1 MKKVLFM
8 TVLMIAAAFTLTS
21 CGNDEPEVK
30 TTATT
35 TYIMTFSQD
44 MLEAANLFVIYKAEN
59 GRNVMEAINSTW
71 WTKTVTSD
79 KFPAEFGVC
88 YKFSPKTEADLTKE
102 KYDLKADLTFNC
114 TTNKGANYGN
124 KVTIIDEKE
133 VAKKKVVST
142 IDKLNGK
149 SNGFK
154 ITENGVPSEANN
166 LKYE

>member
-8 TVLMIAAAFTLTS
+8 TALMIAAAFTLTS

-71 WTKTVTSD
+71 WTKRSPATSSLPSLA
-79 KFPAEFGVC
+79 FAINSAP
-88 YKFSPKTEADLTKE
+88 S
-102 KYDLKADLTFNC
+102 LKL
-114 TTNKGANYGN
+114 
-124 KVTIIDEKE
+124 I
-133 VAKKKVVST
+133 
-142 IDKLNGK
+142 
-149 SNGFK
+149 
-154 ITENGVPSEANN
+154 
-166 LKYE
+166 